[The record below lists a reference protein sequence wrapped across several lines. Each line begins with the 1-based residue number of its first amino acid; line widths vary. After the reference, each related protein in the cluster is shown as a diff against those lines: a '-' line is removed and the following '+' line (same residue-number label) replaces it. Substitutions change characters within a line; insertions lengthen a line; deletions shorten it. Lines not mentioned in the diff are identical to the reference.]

1 MNTLQ
6 VTTINTRGLN
16 DVVKC
21 QSVFNLLHEAGSD
34 IFLLQECAISYM
46 DNYAKFE
53 KRWVYGQSVWSGDN
67 QNRFSGVGVLFNNRT
82 FNIENVETVVDGRV
96 LLVDVERCG
105 VKFRIINVYG
115 YTDKKERTALFQTL
129 QPFLCSRRNIV
140 MRGLIVPS
148 KKELDGV
155 RTLWIE
161 GMGAPV
167 C

>member
-1 MNTLQ
+1 
-6 VTTINTRGLN
+6 
-16 DVVKC
+16 
-21 QSVFNLLHEAGSD
+21 
-34 IFLLQECAISYM
+34 M